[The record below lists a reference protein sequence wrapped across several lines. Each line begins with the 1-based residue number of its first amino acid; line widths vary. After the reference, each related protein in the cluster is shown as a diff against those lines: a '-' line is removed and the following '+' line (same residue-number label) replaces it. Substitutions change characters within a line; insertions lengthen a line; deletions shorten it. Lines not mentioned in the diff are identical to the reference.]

1 MSNLLA
7 VAQATEALRGL
18 LERSLQPDLSYPIKV
33 EAGKPPSDPPVDATI
48 TVFCYQ
54 VTPNGSLRSADAP
67 TRDAS
72 GAVIATPRA
81 AYNLHFLISCYGPE
95 IDLVPQALLG
105 GVVRTLYEQ
114 PMLSQH
120 DLESAA
126 AARPSLAGADLAAS
140 DQRVRLTPIKLD
152 VDDLSK
158 LWSMMINTPFAPSV
172 AYEATLV
179 FLDGKATPAAGLPVL
194 KSQLRVVAGQRPQ
207 IEQLLHRPLGST
219 DPPSEGPVPLGHEV
233 ILEGRNFLGDTTT
246 VNVADRVISPSTIED
261 SRLVFA
267 PPNDLPAG
275 VLAVRVI
282 RQIAFDAT
290 TRPLDSPVH
299 AMARQPSIVATA
311 VDATG
316 MVTVQADLAIGDRQ
330 RVSLL
335 LDQLD
340 AAGQPRTYRFVA
352 ATPLPGPR
360 NPDTVRI
367 QTQNVVP
374 ATYLARIEV
383 DGVQSATGS
392 DLRTPALTF

>member
-18 LERSLQPDLSYPIKV
+18 LERSVQPDLPYAIKV
-33 EAGKPPSDPPVDATI
+33 EARKPPSNPPADATI

-54 VTPNGSLRSADAP
+54 VTPNGSMRNADAP
-67 TRDAS
+67 VRDSS
-72 GAVIATPRA
+72 GAVIDTPRA
-81 AYNLHFLISCYGPE
+81 AYNMNFLISCYGPE

-114 PMLSQH
+114 PMLSQQ
-120 DLESAA
+120 DLDTAA
-126 AARPSLAGADLAAS
+126 AARPSLAAADLSAA
-140 DQRVRLTPIKLD
+140 DQRVRFTPTKLD

-194 KSQLRVVAGQRPQ
+194 KSQLRVVPGQRPQ

-219 DPPSEGPVPLGHEV
+219 DPPTEGPVPLGHEV
-233 ILEGRNFLGDTTT
+233 ILEGSYFLGDTTT
-246 VNVADRVISPSTIED
+246 VSVADRAISPSAVED
-261 SRLVFA
+261 SRLVFT
-267 PPNDLPAG
+267 PPDDLPAG

-282 RQIAFDAT
+282 RQIAFDTT

-299 AMARQPSIVATA
+299 AMARQPSILAAA
-311 VDATG
+311 VDAAG
-316 MVTVQADLAIGDRQ
+316 MVTIQADLAIGDRQ
-330 RVSLL
+330 RVALL

-340 AAGQPRTYRFVA
+340 AVGKPPTYRFVA
-352 ATPLPGPR
+352 AIPLPGPR
-360 NPDTVRI
+360 SPDTVTI
-367 QTQNVVP
+367 QTQNVAP
-374 ATYLARIEV
+374 ATYLVRIEV

-392 DLRTPALTF
+392 DLRTPALAF